1 MSNRP
6 VVTTQAVVFSL
17 KTFLSAM
24 LAYFVAIS
32 FDLPKPFWAVATV
45 YIVAN
50 PLSGAISS
58 KSAYR
63 LLGTIIGAGA
73 TIVLIPNL
81 VNEPILLSAAI
92 IVWVSTCTFVSLL
105 DRTPRSYVF
114 LLGGYTVLL
123 AGLPLVTAPSNT
135 FDTVVARVEEIG
147 LAIICASLVNH
158 IVLPLHVGTVILR
171 RIDGWMAR
179 AGTLF
184 ASAAAGPLDEVR
196 GRNERHGLAADA
208 TDLRSMTTHLQYD
221 GSRHRSAV
229 SLVRRLQRRM
239 LSLLPLEAE
248 FEDLRRSLLRL
259 GTPRSQG
266 VVLLMANVGSAVGPS
281 SMHDAGDMK
290 AKIDALGPLKTRP
303 SWEDLLIANAA
314 RTLRDI
320 LCVHGDCN
328 SLRASIEGG
337 RSAQAAPRSV
347 ADDRTPATHRD
358 FGMALLS
365 ALAVAVCL
373 SSSTFFWIAAGWSD
387 GMTFAQVSG
396 VLCCLLATMDDPVPA
411 MRKFVGVTFVT
422 VIAAFVYAFAVL
434 PMIDDFVPLVAA
446 LALFFVPAGIC
457 LAIPSLALV
466 GMGLCINFPLLLTLQ
481 AEQSSDFAAFANG
494 AAATI
499 LAMIFTI
506 VVCGL
511 FRSVGAE
518 TNARR
523 LLSVTEK
530 QVAAIASGGHSDP
543 DAMRHRM
550 IDIAGLFASRAAKLS
565 PSSEMME
572 ADLIRNLRIG
582 LHLAAMR
589 EVADRASEPVRL
601 KSVAVFEALQGFSDP
616 AADGRRATL
625 MAAIVFLDDLILAAP
640 ENGLSGA
647 EQELLV
653 SAAGI
658 RLCLAPGA
666 DPPASSVL
674 LPTGRTAA

>member
-6 VVTTQAVVFSL
+6 IVTTQVVVFSL

-32 FDLPKPFWAVATV
+32 FDLPRPFWAVATV

-50 PLSGAISS
+50 PLSGAIAS

-63 LLGTIIGAGA
+63 LLGTIIGAA
-73 TIVLIPNL
+73 AAVVLIPNL

-105 DRTPRSYVF
+105 DRTPRSYVC
-114 LLGGYTVLL
+114 LLAGYTVLL

-135 FDTVVARVEEIG
+135 FDTVVSRVEEIG
-147 LAIICASLVNH
+147 LAIICASLVSH
-158 IVLPLHVGTVILR
+158 IVLPVHVGTVILR

-184 ASAAAGPLDEVR
+184 ASAASGPLDDVR

-208 TDLRSMTTHLQYD
+208 TDLRSMTMHLQYD

-248 FEDLRRSLLRL
+248 FEDLRQSLLRL
-259 GTPRSQG
+259 GTPRSEG
-266 VVLLMANVGSAVGPS
+266 VFVLMANVGSAVGPS
-281 SMHDAGDMK
+281 SMNDAGDMK
-290 AKIDALGPLKTRP
+290 AKIDALGPLKTLP

-314 RTLRDI
+314 RNLRDI
-320 LCVHGDCN
+320 LCVRDDCIA
-328 SLRASIEGG
+328 LRASIEGG
-337 RSAQAAPRSV
+337 RSARAAPRSAAV
-347 ADDRTPATHRD
+347 DRTPAAHRD

-422 VIAAFVYAFAVL
+422 VVVAFVYAFAVL

-481 AEQSSDFAAFANG
+481 AQQGSDFAAFANG
-494 AAATI
+494 GVATI
-499 LAMIFTI
+499 FAMIWTI

-523 LLSVTEK
+523 LISVTRK
-530 QVAAIASGGHSDP
+530 QVATIAADKHSDA
-543 DAMRHRM
+543 DAMRHRL
-550 IDIAGLFASRAAKLS
+550 IDIAGLFAPRAAKLS
-565 PSSEMME
+565 PGSEMVD

-589 EVADRASEPVRL
+589 DLIDGASEPVRL
-601 KSVAVFEALQGFSDP
+601 KSAAIFEALQGFSDP
-616 AADGRRATL
+616 AADGRRASS
-625 MAAIVFLDDLILAAP
+625 MAAIVFLDDLIGFPQGNA
-640 ENGLSGA
+640 LSRA
-647 EQELLV
+647 EHELLV
-653 SAAGI
+653 SAAAL
-658 RLCLAPGA
+658 RLCLAPDA
-666 DPPASSVL
+666 DPPVSSML